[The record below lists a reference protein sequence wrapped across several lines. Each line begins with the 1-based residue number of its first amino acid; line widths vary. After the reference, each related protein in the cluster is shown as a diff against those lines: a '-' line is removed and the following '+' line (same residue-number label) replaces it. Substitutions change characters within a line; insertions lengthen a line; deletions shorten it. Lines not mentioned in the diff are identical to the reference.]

1 MTTSETPIILIKKTH
16 PDAKTPLYA
25 TDGSAGCDFYSV
37 ENITLQPGET
47 KKIRT
52 GITLE
57 IPKGYFMRMEGRSGL
72 SARGFITAGGVID
85 SDYRGEVHI
94 ILHNSTQQPFP
105 IEKGDRIAQGTF
117 LEVLQA
123 HFHEV
128 SELSETERG
137 TGGFQ
142 STGKK

>member
-1 MTTSETPIILIKKTH
+1 METPIVLIKKIH

-25 TDGSAGCDFYSV
+25 TDGSAGCDFYSIEEV
-37 ENITLQPGET
+37 TLAPGET

-52 GITLE
+52 GVTLE
-57 IPKGYFMRMEGRSGL
+57 IPQGYFMRMEGRSGF
-72 SARGFITAGGVID
+72 SAKGIIKAGGVID

-94 ILHNSTQQPFP
+94 ILYNSTSKPFP
-105 IEKGDRIAQGTF
+105 ITKGDRIAQGTF
-117 LEVLQA
+117 IQVLQP

-142 STGKK
+142 STGLK

>member
-1 MTTSETPIILIKKTH
+1 MEAPIILLKKVH

-37 ENITLQPGET
+37 EEITLQPGET

-52 GITLE
+52 GIALE
-57 IPKGYFMRMEGRSGL
+57 IPPGYFMRMEGRSGF
-72 SARGFITAGGVID
+72 SAKGIIKAGGVID
-85 SDYRGEVHI
+85 SDYRGEIHI
-94 ILHNSTQQPFP
+94 ILYNGTKEPFP
-105 IEKGDRIAQGTF
+105 ITKGDRIAQGTF
-117 LEVLQA
+117 IEVLQA

-128 SELSETERG
+128 GELSTTDRG

-142 STGKK
+142 STGIR